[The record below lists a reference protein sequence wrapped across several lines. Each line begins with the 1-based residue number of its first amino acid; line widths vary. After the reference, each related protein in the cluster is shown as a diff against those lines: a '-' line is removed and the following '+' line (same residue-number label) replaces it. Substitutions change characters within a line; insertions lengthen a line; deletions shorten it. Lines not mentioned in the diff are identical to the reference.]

1 MIIDITN
8 ELFTD
13 IKNELV
19 GMNGLSSYQ
28 STVSKFPTIII
39 EEIDNSHYRN
49 SKDSS
54 GFQHS
59 NIAYSI
65 EIYTTGNGRMTEAK
79 KIRNRIDNVISGKY
93 GLARGKP
100 TVVPNYLDNSIYRYK
115 LTYSGLIDKTKT
127 IYRG

>member
-19 GMNGLSSYQ
+19 GMNVLSSYQ

-65 EIYTTGNGRMTEAK
+65 EIYTTGTRRMTEAK

-93 GLARGKP
+93 GLTRGTP
-100 TVVPNYLDNSIYRYK
+100 IVVPNYLDGNIYRYK